1 MSLRTRPCAA
11 IILNVVA
18 AFSGCSVQEPRE
30 QSGAGNSEQL
40 QEVTSSAIPET
51 GANGLSPAECDAEAI
66 PPRRIRDPEPDG
78 IFELFKSGQYREGFC
93 SLEFRIL
100 EDGTVADVRVV
111 RPPDADDRL
120 RQVLV
125 GYVQSARYESPT
137 SCGRPTAIL
146 STISINHCPV
156 PLESQNHPG

>member
-1 MSLRTRPCAA
+1 MLA
-11 IILNVVA
+11 V
-18 AFSGCSVQEPRE
+18 FSSCSVQEPDE
-30 QSGAGNSEQL
+30 QSGAGKSEQL
-40 QEVTSSAIPET
+40 EKVTSSAIPET
-51 GANGLSPAECDAEAI
+51 EAKGVSPAECDAEAV

-78 IFELFKSGQYREGFC
+78 IFELFESGQYRQGFC

-125 GYVQSARYESPT
+125 RYVQSARYESPT

-146 STISINHCPV
+146 STMSINHCPV
-156 PLESQNHPG
+156 PLESQHRAG